1 MSPTLSS
8 VVAFA
13 AALLLAPLAGRAF
26 ACSCMSSGPP
36 CQSAFTADAV
46 FSGTVRSVEF
56 SRGGERDFFDAR
68 VSFEVDR
75 GYVNAT
81 IGRVDVVTSGTSA
94 ACGYSFTVGKRYLVY
109 AHKSSV
115 GLVASI
121 CSRTRPIEQAAE
133 DIAYLRTVPP
143 RGTGG
148 RLYGRI
154 NEWGRH
160 PAEEHGADYGP
171 LAGIQVTVDGL
182 AMHKSTVTDAHGRYE
197 VTDLPVGKAVV
208 MIVPPAGF
216 DSRYVR
222 REFEIRD
229 LRACSVADFELSPRA
244 TASGTVV
251 DAGGR
256 PLAGIDVDAVS
267 IELAGFTPPAYH
279 TPAKTD
285 ERGRF
290 EFDALPPG
298 EYVFGVNLTKRYG
311 KPPPGVSVFLPG
323 VGGASKASIVELAA
337 GDEKFVGTLR
347 LPPR

>member
-1 MSPTLSS
+1 MRPS
-8 VVAFA
+8 AIA
-13 AALLLAPLAGRAF
+13 AALAAAFLLAPLAAPAA
-26 ACSCMSSGPP
+26 ACSCMMSGPP
-36 CQSAFTADAV
+36 CQSAFAADAV
-46 FSGTVRSVEF
+46 FSGTVRSIEPVSDDPNRAF
-56 SRGGERDFFDAR
+56 PSKV

-75 GYVNAT
+75 GY
-81 IGRVDVVTSGTSA
+81 IGASTARLDVVTAGSGPQ
-94 ACGYSFTVGKRYLVY
+94 CGYAFTVGKRYLVY
-109 AHKSSV
+109 AYKRET
-115 GLVASI
+115 GLVTGI

-133 DIAYLRTVPP
+133 DIAFLRTVPA

-154 NEWGRH
+154 NEWGQH
-160 PAEEHGADYGP
+160 PAEERGADYGP
-171 LAGIQVTVDGL
+171 LAGIQVTVDAL
-182 AMHKSTVTDAHGRYE
+182 AMHRSTVTDAHGRYE

-208 MIVPPAGF
+208 TIVPPAGF

-229 LRACSVADFELSPRA
+229 LRACSVGDFQLSLRA

-251 DAGGR
+251 DANGR
-256 PLAGIDVDAVS
+256 PLGGIEVDAVAA
-267 IELAGFTPPAYH
+267 ELAGFTPPAFH
-279 TPAKTD
+279 HSAKTD

-323 VGGASKASIVELAA
+323 VGVASKATTVELAA

-347 LPPR
+347 LSLR